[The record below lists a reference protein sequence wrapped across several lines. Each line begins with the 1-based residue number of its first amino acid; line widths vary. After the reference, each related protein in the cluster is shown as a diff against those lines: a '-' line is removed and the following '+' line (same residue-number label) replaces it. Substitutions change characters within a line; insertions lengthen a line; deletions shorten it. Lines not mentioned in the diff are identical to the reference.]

1 MPPVFA
7 LLIST
12 WFSRVMGSGNRLNTD
27 GSERPRRGMRFG
39 WLLVCLILLAV
50 LAFVIALTVR
60 VFFPPATTPYHD
72 GRFFLFFFPFGILL
86 FFLIVF
92 AIARLIFRPWGG
104 GYRRAYWRHHSEA
117 AEIVKARYARGEIT
131 KEQFDQM
138 MRDLEQHA

>member
-1 MPPVFA
+1 M
-7 LLIST
+7 
-12 WFSRVMGSGNRLNTD
+12 RNGKRLNAD
-27 GSERPRRGMRFG
+27 VNERPRRGMRFG

-60 VFFPPATTPYHD
+60 VFFPPAATPYHS
-72 GRFFLFFFPFGILL
+72 GRFFFLFFFPFGILL

-92 AIARLIFRPWGG
+92 VIVRLIFQPWGQ
-104 GYRRAYWRHHSEA
+104 GYRRAYWRHRSEA

-138 MRDLEQHA
+138 MRDLEQHP

>member
-1 MPPVFA
+1 M
-7 LLIST
+7 
-12 WFSRVMGSGNRLNTD
+12 NTGGD
-27 GSERPRRGMRFG
+27 ERPRRGMRLN

-60 VFFPPATTPYHD
+60 VLSRPATTYYY
-72 GRFFLFFFPFGILL
+72 GSRFLFFFPFGVLL

-92 AIARLIFRPWGG
+92 VIARLIFWPWGG
-104 GYRRAYWRHHSEA
+104 GYRRAYWRHYSESV
-117 AEIVKARYARGEIT
+117 EIVKARYARGEIT

>member
-1 MPPVFA
+1 
-7 LLIST
+7 
-12 WFSRVMGSGNRLNTD
+12 MGSGKRLNTD
-27 GSERPRRGMRFG
+27 GNERPCRVMRFG

-50 LAFVIALTVR
+50 LAFVITLTVR
-60 VFFPPATTPYHD
+60 VFFPPATTPYHS

-92 AIARLIFRPWGG
+92 VIARLIFRPWGW

-138 MRDLEQHA
+138 MRDLEQHS